1 MNRILGRD
9 NAADRNGAGRRARR
23 TGVGHDGA
31 GAHGRHP
38 HELGHVLLDGGDIG
52 DLVGVLRRDVQ
63 PIGQRTRGTQRRR
76 RGGEVP
82 VDGGADLRFARAR
95 AARLL
100 GGRDRRAKPAA
111 RLVAPGQQGLA
122 RDLVHV
128 GGPFAVDAPARLARR
143 VKHSLRH
150 GLI

>member
-1 MNRILGRD
+1 MNRILDRD
-9 NAADRNGAGRRARR
+9 NTADRNGAGRRTGR

-31 GAHGRHP
+31 GAHGRYP

-63 PIGQRTRGTQRRR
+63 PMGQRTRGAQRRR
-76 RGGEVP
+76 RGGQVP
-82 VDGGADLRFARAR
+82 VDSGADLCFVGAR
-95 AARLL
+95 AARLV
-100 GGRDRRAKPAA
+100 GGCNRGAKPAA
-111 RLVAPGQQGLA
+111 RLVAPGQQRLA

-128 GGPFAVDAPARLARR
+128 RGPLGVDAAARLAHE
-143 VKHSLRH
+143 VKHSLRY